1 MLTRLENK
9 IPPPLVMVISAAA
22 MWLIAAN
29 TPVAFLATLSSSLY
43 WGLIFLLFI
52 SGLGIGLG
60 GMLSFKHAQTTINP
74 LKPESASNLVSSGIF
89 QYTRNPMYISLTLM
103 LCSWGVY
110 LQSAWAW
117 ILVPVFMLYITRCQ
131 IIPEERAMQQLFG
144 EEFEQYKMR
153 VRRWL

>member
-1 MLTRLENK
+1 MLTMLENK
-9 IPPPLVMVISAAA
+9 IPPPLVMAIFALG
-22 MWLIAAN
+22 MWIIAVATN
-29 TPVAFLATLSSSLY
+29 AAFLADLANSLQ
-43 WGLIFLLFI
+43 WGLIILLCAV
-52 SGLGIGLG
+52 GLGIGVG
-60 GMLSFKHAQTTINP
+60 GLKSFKHAQTTINP

-89 QYTRNPMYISLTLM
+89 KYTRNPMYISLTLL

-110 LQSAWAW
+110 LESAWAW
-117 ILVPVFMLYITRCQ
+117 ILVPAFILYITRYQ